1 MPEGEQHMKER
12 HGLVIKARRRHV
24 KPVEKA
30 ETETSLK
37 WRLLQAAPGFRP
49 WVSLDECRQCV
60 LCERTF
66 SGREVRLERDALGL
80 FQIHCPTRGCT
91 STPSQWIHPGNP
103 LVSEDAWKDW
113 IKLLDSLCEEPA
125 GKAAQPA
132 PAPEPAAALPAD

>member
-1 MPEGEQHMKER
+1 MKER
-12 HGLVIKARRRHV
+12 HGLVIKARQRHG
-24 KPVEKA
+24 KPAERA

-37 WRLLQAAPGFRP
+37 WRLLRAAPGFRP
-49 WVSLDECRQCV
+49 WGSLDEYRQCV

-80 FQIHCPTRGCT
+80 FQIRCPSPGCT
-91 STPSQWIHPGNP
+91 SSPSQWIHPGNP

-125 GKAAQPA
+125 GKADQPA
-132 PAPEPAAALPAD
+132 IAPTPARTLQTAELKTAL